1 MKFVAAATKK
11 PRNGRKRSKLFR
23 GMAVER
29 KYQAMNLYGSSSTIV

>member
-11 PRNGRKRSKLFR
+11 PSEWAQKKQDR

-29 KYQAMNLYGSSSTIV
+29 KYQAMNLTDGSSSTIV